1 LLVVLLPLPYL
12 LVVLLPLPYLLVV
25 LLPLSY
31 PLVVHSPGPLNI
43 MIRTL
48 TYGSKIFTKY

>member
-1 LLVVLLPLPYL
+1 L

-31 PLVVHSPGPLNI
+31 PLVVHSPLSYPLI
-43 MIRTL
+43 MMLTL
-48 TYGSKIFTKY
+48 FSQTVSLFSQMMPI